1 MFCLTLGAPQITRST
16 CGPHVWPPSVSWECL
31 QHVSQ
36 LFLPPSTSSS
46 CCWQLVS
53 VSAESQ
59 HPASSWGGGKRCSLA
74 AHCYCFTP
82 WYVEPEYYYTQAH
95 CGWMSLSRHAFRK
108 TLTLISKI
116 KLCQISLCA
125 FQLIWDAFHG
135 GGRWLSHEWFDPFL
149 WTLCLFFEEIILPI
163 SFFMWHRDSLFF
175 WFSMTHIHNSW
186 SVPAP
191 LYLPKKERLKIGCM
205 PQLLR
210 YSGSGQSLPPSSL

>member
-135 GGRWLSHEWFDPFL
+135 GGRWLSHEWFDPFYEPSVYFL
-149 WTLCLFFEEIILPI
+149 KKLFSRYHFLCDTGILF
-163 SFFMWHRDSLFF
+163 S
-175 WFSMTHIHNSW
+175 
-186 SVPAP
+186 
-191 LYLPKKERLKIGCM
+191 
-205 PQLLR
+205 
-210 YSGSGQSLPPSSL
+210 SGSAWHTFTTVGQSQPPYICPKRRD